1 MNLLALASAEA
12 GGGDDG
18 TVSPGEAIRIL
29 SRLARG
35 STQMSGLRRLIA
47 AGAAGFLTFSQQS
60 AAEARRLIRY
70 GPLRALRQPDETA
83 LHLRH
88 Y

>member
-35 STQMSGLRRLIA
+35 SDPNVRIKALDSRRRRRN
-47 AGAAGFLTFSQQS
+47 FTFSQQS